1 MVSSWLLFLATKTLS
16 HKGFTKDFQ
25 NLITTSNQNN
35 LTVKAILYLFFR
47 LFGSKMT
54 IPIPNS
60 FGSQVIR
67 IRMKLPVSEDTP
79 NNDLNFNIL
88 PISPILFCITD
99 YNLASL
105 GAFPFV
111 NGEYH
116 KRPKQLHG
124 KCFTS
129 IVIFRVTEKH

>member
-47 LFGSKMT
+47 LFGSKIT

-67 IRMKLPVSEDTP
+67 IRMKLPVSEDTLD
-79 NNDLNFNIL
+79 NEQIFNIL
-88 PISPILFCITD
+88 PSFLILFSFAVD
-99 YNLASL
+99 YLASL